1 MAYIKHFFAFFV
13 IISLLYSCGSKT
25 NCPGEG
31 DNTLLQ
37 KVSVYS
43 DDSIVAASY
52 YSADTNWAE
61 LAKALWQEKTKLLA
75 GKDSSTIFY
84 LLVFNNCKY
93 TPDISADY
101 TTAWNPDLMTYRYCT
116 IDNGFGFTRFCYG
129 IRFDEGR
136 IGDWAHFRYVNN
148 DGSLAKVK

>member
-1 MAYIKHFFAFFV
+1 MKYFILFLSIL
-13 IISLLYSCGSKT
+13 IINACSSKT
-25 NCPGEG
+25 KCPGEG
-31 DNTLLQ
+31 DSERLQ

-43 DDSIVAASY
+43 SDSIVAAPY
-52 YSADTNWAE
+52 FSADTNWAE

-75 GKDSSTIFY
+75 GKDSITIFY
-84 LLVFNNCKY
+84 LLVFNNCKH

-101 TTAWNPDLMTYRYCT
+101 TIAWNPDLMTYRYCI

-148 DGSLAKVK
+148 DGSLAKVE

>member
-1 MAYIKHFFAFFV
+1 MRHLHRFFFFLP
-13 IISLLYSCGSKT
+13 IIGLLNSCANKT

-31 DNTLLQ
+31 GCPLLQ

-43 DDSIVAASY
+43 NDSVVAATY
-52 YSADTNWAE
+52 YSADTNTAG
-61 LAKALWQEKTKLLA
+61 LAKALWQEKTKLMA
-75 GKDSSTIFY
+75 GKDSATVFY
-84 LLVFNNCKY
+84 LLVFNKLKF

-101 TTAWNPDLMTYRYCT
+101 TKAWSPDLMAYRYCT
-116 IDNGFGFTRFCYG
+116 LDNGFGFIRFCYG

-148 DGSLAKVK
+148 DGSLAKVE